1 LGGKLTIFR
10 ASFPQTYKSKFTI
23 FILQNITKR
32 GVCIMQ
38 SALVQV
44 RVEPAL
50 KQKADAL
57 FRSIGLDT
65 ATAIRL
71 FLTQS
76 LLKRNI
82 PFEIAANGNDAVP
95 RKGWAKA
102 FSKAKKEQILIPEAV
117 NNSNFEWEW

>member
-1 LGGKLTIFR
+1 
-10 ASFPQTYKSKFTI
+10 
-23 FILQNITKR
+23 
-32 GVCIMQ
+32 MQ

-65 ATAIRL
+65 A
-71 FLTQS
+71 
-76 LLKRNI
+76 
-82 PFEIAANGNDAVP
+82 NGNDAIP

-102 FSKAKKEQILIPEAV
+102 FSKAKKEQMLIPEAI
-117 NNSNFEWEW
+117 NNSNFEWEWSFFLLWGIWLDLTYFLA